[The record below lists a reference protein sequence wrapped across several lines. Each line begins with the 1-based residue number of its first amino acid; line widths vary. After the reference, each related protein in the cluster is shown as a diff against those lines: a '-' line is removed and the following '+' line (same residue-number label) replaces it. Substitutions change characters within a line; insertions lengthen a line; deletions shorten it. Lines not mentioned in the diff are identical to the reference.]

1 VQAERLMRENIQA
14 KYDALRNQIDPHF
27 FFNSLSVLTNLV
39 YRSADLSADYITQL
53 AKIYRYILDRK
64 FDNLVTVQ
72 TELDFLDSYLFL
84 IRIRH
89 QNSIRFTMN
98 IDDRIREKGMLPPA
112 TLQMLIENAIKHN
125 RFSAND
131 PLDISIRSE
140 NGFLLVENSVRKKIT
155 VEISSG
161 IGLENIRKRYEL
173 VSGQPIDIAEDKHVF
188 RVKLPVIV

>member
-1 VQAERLMRENIQA
+1 
-14 KYDALRNQIDPHF
+14 
-27 FFNSLSVLTNLV
+27 
-39 YRSADLSADYITQL
+39 
-53 AKIYRYILDRK
+53 
-64 FDNLVTVQ
+64 
-72 TELDFLDSYLFL
+72 
-84 IRIRH
+84 
-89 QNSIRFTMN
+89 
-98 IDDRIREKGMLPPA
+98 
-112 TLQMLIENAIKHN
+112 MLIENAIKHN

-140 NGFLLVENSVRKKIT
+140 NGFLLVENSVRKKTT